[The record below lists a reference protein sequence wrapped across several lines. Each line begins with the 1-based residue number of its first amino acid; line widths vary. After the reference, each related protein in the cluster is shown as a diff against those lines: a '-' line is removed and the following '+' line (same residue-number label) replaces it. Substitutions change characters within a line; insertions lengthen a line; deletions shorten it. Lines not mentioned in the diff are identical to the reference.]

1 MDRKTSQLNRS
12 NRFRF
17 RALLVESLEMRRVF
31 SVDLAGMSSDVVTW
45 ASQSNR
51 DYGPISQQTAA
62 EIGQRVTSIAPQSAV
77 ANDAIQIDLLK
88 KLSGT
93 VTDQAKNKSVPN
105 VSADRIKEKMIG
117 GGQHSQVQLDSLL
130 TGNKEVKNVETSTI
144 DDTSAASV
152 LNSNFVQ
159 TIIPF
164 ARANTS
170 RTKTQSVSEST
181 TITTI
186 GGYCTPDGALVSP
199 SPSILKSPI
208 GMDGAEGEGDEPN
221 DILPELVFPDLET
234 WAHQGAFDNFS
245 MEQATSG
252 VFITTFGSFTA
263 QSLVNPDFS
272 LPGVHW
278 VWARNQVWVSE
289 NEWSF
294 TEQLV
299 YSFRLENSQSET
311 GDSILALAED
321 NGDEEDGNDD
331 GNSLS
336 EIFDETASVSSTT
349 NAERFGYVIYTFSG
363 SKGISRPASS
373 GLSWLMNVSYSDTIN
388 LGSVWTG
395 TGTYTPKPTSDGGS
409 GGGSSGGSGEEDN
422 NSEDDSLPEDFNGQI
437 NLNSTANIS
446 FTTTGTNTVSSSPQI
461 VSGELERNIAATV
474 SNSFT
479 GAVSNNV
486 GWLNGSLSGA
496 LVLES
501 LANVPPGQNP
511 LSLVSDEVF
520 ESSLIQEDSEG
531 SATLDYEAI
540 TEDWDSEN
548 APETPLG
555 PISGIGHASLNQGT
569 HTSQGSTGVNMGMNI
584 QGILKG
590 GKFKNLL
597 GDISSQIQAQS
608 GNGGDGRDFFVY
620 RNEDHHETETS
631 EVNTSV
637 VYVEGWTSDGNA
649 SSILQ
654 STTGALPEVTTE
666 GDLQI
671 NVDLQGTADGESG
684 SQGTQFTWLIVRGKG
699 NTSIS
704 QEGNYGPNSYTNSE
718 NEDKWLAVYASNLQ
732 GTSVGDV
739 LGEINGS
746 TISTELSND
755 LTGKGVDLLFVRS
768 SGWSTYDHFEESEYR
783 SEPDYSNGVHANREL
798 FVSRFEIDGPVEITS
813 TSNAEI
819 EIKPTV
825 TGRVVDQIIYRNEEF
840 GNGGFQ
846 IGDWFWEHSWE
857 RLATF
862 NTTRHS
868 EFNINGDVEVL
879 PDGTTTLGQSSITG
893 SEWYSGDAEVNISGY
908 DYHGPF
914 TEKTEYEI
922 ELERLMGL
930 APPAGEG
937 DGGSSGD
944 SSGGSSGGGQSGGG
958 TLPPPVQDESFTW
971 AVTKGFFMGLAQGG
985 VNLVNG
991 VQDAAVGVANT
1002 PALLANSVA
1011 GGIDY
1016 VSGNTDEHNQIR
1028 IPYIPSPDWSRDLIV
1043 HEGGTPG
1050 GWDDMHGWSK
1060 FAGGEGAMSLL
1071 TGGMSKAASAVDDAG
1086 NCANWFA
1093 KFVNGGCFVAG
1104 TPVLLSAMPINSTI
1118 DEGLWSNTGEW
1129 FLDYKEE
1136 RELESSQIQ
1145 TERRL
1150 LVPIQDVPLGARVPT
1165 KNPRPWEVQ
1174 TESEPDSDT
1183 WAKISLKIER
1193 NDGGVVDV
1201 EMIRP
1206 KDWLKANGITLWR
1219 SLPLN
1224 LPEMQIS
1231 GRAMVTALDTC
1242 PHIVCGEGAVV
1253 TSRFATRNVRVVAN
1267 LELVTEDGRRETIT
1281 GTTIHPVWS
1290 VDRQD
1295 WVPIGELAIGE
1306 RLQGVEGPV
1315 FVSSVVLSYVEKPVY
1330 NIEVQAEHVYQVGT
1344 YNILVHNS
1352 CEIVLQNGELAIGFM
1367 TNSGKLLG
1375 KMSKATHGGHQ
1386 VLADTI
1392 PNAAALSN
1400 ARQAFGFT
1408 VAKSSSGIKTVFGSG
1423 QFPHYSGSIPEHL
1436 KRIILEM
1443 VE

>member
-1 MDRKTSQLNRS
+1 
-12 NRFRF
+12 
-17 RALLVESLEMRRVF
+17 MRRVF
-31 SVDLAGMSSDVVTW
+31 SVDLEAMSSDVVTW

-51 DYGPISQQTAA
+51 DYGPISQQTAV
-62 EIGQRVTSIAPQSAV
+62 EIGQRVTSIAPPSGV

-93 VTDQAKNKSVPN
+93 IADQAKNKSVPN

-234 WAHQGAFDNFS
+234 WAHQGAFDNFI

-311 GDSILALAED
+311 GDSILTYADD
-321 NGDEEDGNDD
+321 NGDEEDGDDD

-363 SKGISRPASS
+363 SKGIASPASS

-395 TGTYTPKPTSDGGS
+395 TGTYTPKPTSEGGS

-422 NSEDDSLPEDFNGQI
+422 NSEDNSLPEDFNGQI

-461 VSGELERNIAATV
+461 VAGEVERSVAATV

-479 GAVSNNV
+479 GSISNNV
-486 GWLNGSLSGA
+486 GWVNGSLSGA

-501 LANVPPGQNP
+501 IANVPPGQNP
-511 LSLVSDEVF
+511 LLLVSDEVF

-531 SATLDYEAI
+531 SEALDYEAI

-548 APETPLG
+548 APDTPLG
-555 PISGIGHASLNQGT
+555 PISGIGHASLDQGS
-569 HTSQGSTGVNMGMNI
+569 HTRQGSTGVNMGMDI

-597 GDISSQIQAQS
+597 GDISSQIQAHS
-608 GNGGDGRDFFVY
+608 GNGGDVTDFFVY
-620 RNEDHHETETS
+620 RNEDHQETETS

-637 VYVEGWTSDGNA
+637 VYVEGWSSDGNA

-671 NVDLQGTADGESG
+671 NVDLQGVADGESG
-684 SQGTQFTWLIVRGKG
+684 SQGTQFTWLIARGNG
-699 NTSIS
+699 HTLIS
-704 QEGNYGPNSYTNSE
+704 QEGNYGPNSNTNSE
-718 NEDKWLAVYASNLQ
+718 SEDKWLAVYASNIK
-732 GTSVGDV
+732 GNSVGDV

-783 SEPDYSNGVHANREL
+783 TEPDYLNSVHANREL

-813 TSNAEI
+813 TSNAEL

-825 TGRVVDQIIYRNEEF
+825 TGRVVDQIAYENTEF

-846 IGDWFWEHSWE
+846 IGDWFWEHSWD

-862 NTTRHS
+862 NTNRHS

-893 SEWYSGDAEVNISGY
+893 SEWYNGDAEVSISGY

-922 ELERLMGL
+922 DLERLMGL

-991 VQDAAVGVANT
+991 VQDAAIGVANT

-1060 FAGGEGAMSLL
+1060 FAAGEGAVGLI

-1104 TPVLLSAMPINSTI
+1104 TPVLLTAMPMNYIIQNQ
-1118 DEGLWSNTGEW
+1118 LWGDTSSW
-1129 FLDYKEE
+1129 FLNNENTED
-1136 RELESSQIQ
+1136 ESGNLKTKTQ
-1145 TERRL
+1145 L
-1150 LVPIQDVPLGARVPT
+1150 LIPIQEVPLGARVPT
-1165 KNPRPWEVQ
+1165 KNPRPWEVDGVP
-1174 TESEPDSDT
+1174 EPDTDS
-1183 WAKISLKIER
+1183 WVKISLIINR
-1193 NDGGVVDV
+1193 NDGGFV
-1201 EMIRP
+1201 EIEMLRSVAWIQ
-1206 KDWLKANGITLWR
+1206 ANSISPGR
-1219 SLPLN
+1219 FVPFN
-1224 LPEMQIS
+1224 LPELQVS
-1231 GRAMVTALDTC
+1231 GHAFVTALDEC
-1242 PHIVCGEGAVV
+1242 PPIASGVGSVV
-1253 TSRFATRNVRVVAN
+1253 TARFITREVQVVASA
-1267 LELVTEDGRRETIT
+1267 EVCSHDGRRETIT
-1281 GTTIHPVWS
+1281 GTTVHPIWS

-1295 WVPIGELAIGE
+1295 WVPLGELAEGE
-1306 RLQGVEGPV
+1306 TLRGVEGDV
-1315 FVSSVVLSYVEKPVY
+1315 VVLSIAFLRVAQEVY
-1330 NIEVQAEHVYQVGT
+1330 NLEVHNEHVYQVGELGV
-1344 YNILVHNS
+1344 LVHNTGPCLVRFGQKAES
-1352 CEIVLQNGELAIGFM
+1352 AVQLAEDAARAMANG
-1367 TNSGKLLG
+1367 
-1375 KMSKATHGGHQ
+1375 
-1386 VLADTI
+1386 
-1392 PNAAALSN
+1392 
-1400 ARQAFGFT
+1400 
-1408 VAKSSSGIKTVFGSG
+1408 
-1423 QFPHYSGSIPEHL
+1423 FPHGVSTKLVTRVSGSDKLHKFASLEDVKAVFKVEQTGNRLTHYTVHL
-1436 KRIILEM
+1436 PHPVTDEVAELFNFIFKPKG
-1443 VE
+1443 

>member
-1 MDRKTSQLNRS
+1 M
-12 NRFRF
+12 
-17 RALLVESLEMRRVF
+17 
-31 SVDLAGMSSDVVTW
+31 
-45 ASQSNR
+45 
-51 DYGPISQQTAA
+51 
-62 EIGQRVTSIAPQSAV
+62 
-77 ANDAIQIDLLK
+77 
-88 KLSGT
+88 
-93 VTDQAKNKSVPN
+93 
-105 VSADRIKEKMIG
+105 
-117 GGQHSQVQLDSLL
+117 
-130 TGNKEVKNVETSTI
+130 
-144 DDTSAASV
+144 
-152 LNSNFVQ
+152 NS
-159 TIIPF
+159 
-164 ARANTS
+164 
-170 RTKTQSVSEST
+170 
-181 TITTI
+181 
-186 GGYCTPDGALVSP
+186 
-199 SPSILKSPI
+199 
-208 GMDGAEGEGDEPN
+208 
-221 DILPELVFPDLET
+221 
-234 WAHQGAFDNFS
+234 
-245 MEQATSG
+245 
-252 VFITTFGSFTA
+252 
-263 QSLVNPDFS
+263 
-272 LPGVHW
+272 
-278 VWARNQVWVSE
+278 
-289 NEWSF
+289 
-294 TEQLV
+294 
-299 YSFRLENSQSET
+299 
-311 GDSILALAED
+311 
-321 NGDEEDGNDD
+321 
-331 GNSLS
+331 
-336 EIFDETASVSSTT
+336 
-349 NAERFGYVIYTFSG
+349 
-363 SKGISRPASS
+363 
-373 GLSWLMNVSYSDTIN
+373 
-388 LGSVWTG
+388 
-395 TGTYTPKPTSDGGS
+395 
-409 GGGSSGGSGEEDN
+409 
-422 NSEDDSLPEDFNGQI
+422 
-437 NLNSTANIS
+437 
-446 FTTTGTNTVSSSPQI
+446 
-461 VSGELERNIAATV
+461 
-474 SNSFT
+474 
-479 GAVSNNV
+479 
-486 GWLNGSLSGA
+486 
-496 LVLES
+496 
-501 LANVPPGQNP
+501 
-511 LSLVSDEVF
+511 
-520 ESSLIQEDSEG
+520 
-531 SATLDYEAI
+531 
-540 TEDWDSEN
+540 
-548 APETPLG
+548 
-555 PISGIGHASLNQGT
+555 
-569 HTSQGSTGVNMGMNI
+569 
-584 QGILKG
+584 
-590 GKFKNLL
+590 
-597 GDISSQIQAQS
+597 
-608 GNGGDGRDFFVY
+608 
-620 RNEDHHETETS
+620 
-631 EVNTSV
+631 
-637 VYVEGWTSDGNA
+637 
-649 SSILQ
+649 
-654 STTGALPEVTTE
+654 
-666 GDLQI
+666 
-671 NVDLQGTADGESG
+671 
-684 SQGTQFTWLIVRGKG
+684 
-699 NTSIS
+699 
-704 QEGNYGPNSYTNSE
+704 
-718 NEDKWLAVYASNLQ
+718 
-732 GTSVGDV
+732 
-739 LGEINGS
+739 
-746 TISTELSND
+746 
-755 LTGKGVDLLFVRS
+755 
-768 SGWSTYDHFEESEYR
+768 
-783 SEPDYSNGVHANREL
+783 VHANREL

-825 TGRVVDQIIYRNEEF
+825 TGRVVDQIAYENTEF

-846 IGDWFWEHSWE
+846 IGDWFWEHSWD

-893 SEWYSGDAEVNISGY
+893 SEWYSGDGEVIISGY

-944 SSGGSSGGGQSGGG
+944 SSGGSSGGQSNGG

-1060 FAGGEGAMSLL
+1060 FAAGEGAVGLI

-1104 TPVLLSAMPINSTI
+1104 TPVLLSAMPINSMI

-1129 FLDYKEE
+1129 FLNYKEE
-1136 RELESSQIQ
+1136 RELESGQLQ

-1150 LVPIQDVPLGARVPT
+1150 LIPIQDVPLGSRVPT

-1193 NDGGVVDV
+1193 NDGGIVDV

-1206 KDWLKANGITLWR
+1206 KDWLKANGIKLWR
-1219 SLPLN
+1219 LLPFN

-1242 PHIVCGEGAVV
+1242 PHIACGEGAVV
-1253 TSRFATRNVRVVAN
+1253 TSRFATRDVRVVAN
-1267 LELVTEDGRRETIT
+1267 LELVTEYGRRETIT
-1281 GTTIHPVWS
+1281 GTTNHPVWS

-1295 WVPIGELAIGE
+1295 WVPLGELANGE
-1306 RLQGVEGPV
+1306 TLQGVEGPV

-1330 NIEVQAEHVYQVGT
+1330 NIEVQTEHVYQVGT
-1344 YNILVHNS
+1344 HNVLVHNS